1 MEEQFEQLITA
12 INAANVPTF
21 LDWAPIILSVISVF
35 AAIYIPWRIAQKQN
49 RISIFDKLYAAY
61 SELLLVKS
69 FAIAISEYKF
79 DIEMEDAL
87 RNRELFLVHFET
99 AFGYHPDVSDI
110 IACKEGVGS
119 ATAALRKNEMRS
131 YMIPMLISKSNKE
144 KDECAKALGA
154 IYEPL
159 FCLLTEMIMLDLND
173 AAKMDSYLREFVKA
187 VTEFFKKYA
196 EVIEEQLLCKK

>member
-79 DIEMEDAL
+79 DIEIEDAL

-119 ATAALRKNEMRS
+119 ATAALRKNEMQS
-131 YMIPMLISKSNKE
+131 YMIPIDMLTPVMVFIPAPKTRTVNP
-144 KDECAKALGA
+144 KAMTDM
-154 IYEPL
+154 
-159 FCLLTEMIMLDLND
+159 CHTEVYCIC
-173 AAKMDSYLREFVKA
+173 
-187 VTEFFKKYA
+187 
-196 EVIEEQLLCKK
+196 QLLLRHLPF